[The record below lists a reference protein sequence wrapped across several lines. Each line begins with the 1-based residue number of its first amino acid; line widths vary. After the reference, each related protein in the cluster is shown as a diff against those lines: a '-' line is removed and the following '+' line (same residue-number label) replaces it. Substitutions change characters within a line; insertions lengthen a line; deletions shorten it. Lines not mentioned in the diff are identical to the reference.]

1 MDKKTK
7 RKVKKVAKKAR
18 KKIVKY
24 AKKEPKKF
32 AITVLIIIVILAITL
47 GCLYFFGPLKDI
59 VDGYLQKDP
68 TSSQLVSSN
77 QSSNSVSNSDS
88 STTSQLVSSSQN
100 VTPPL
105 SGDTTTLYSVMDVY
119 EEDDSDTTNPDNG
132 GLTATEIDE
141 IKNTISTYYASVDNS
156 YKGETLWTN
165 LQEVTVP
172 TKGLVSYGELR
183 YVEKGH
189 PYSDASP
196 TDETKFVDF
205 YTGINF
211 ESEWGNG
218 TAWNR
223 EHVWCTSHSWW
234 GPNAPSASSRHGG
247 SDLHHLRPE
256 IASINKSRN
265 NSKYGEVENRDTL
278 AKYYNEIDGTK
289 ATAENGTLY
298 GYLDG
303 QVISEGVFEPTD
315 RVKGDVARIIMY
327 LLVRY
332 KGETTPVTNI
342 IYTSEGTPEA
352 AYALLLEWHN
362 EDPVSNFEIRR
373 NHRTYEIQGNRNPF
387 IDIPNYANAIW
398 NNL

>member
-7 RKVKKVAKKAR
+7 RKVKKVAKKAK

-32 AITVLIIIVILAITL
+32 AVTVLIIVVILAITL

-59 VDGYLQKDP
+59 IDGYLQKDP
-68 TSSQLVSSN
+68 TS
-77 QSSNSVSNSDS
+77 
-88 STTSQLVSSSQN
+88 SQLVSSSQN

-119 EEDDSDTTNPDNG
+119 KEDGDTSNPDNG
-132 GLTATEIDE
+132 GLTITDVEE
-141 IKNTISTYYASVDNS
+141 IKNTISTYYASVDKT
-156 YKGETLWTN
+156 YKGETLWSS
-165 LQEVTVP
+165 LQSATEP
-172 TKGLVSYGELR
+172 TKLVSYGELR
-183 YVEKGH
+183 YKEKGH

-196 TDETKFVDF
+196 SDETKFVDF

-234 GPNAPSASSRHGG
+234 GPEAPSNSARHGG

-256 IASINKSRN
+256 IESINKSRN
-265 NSKYGEVENRDTL
+265 NSKYGEVKNRDSL
-278 AKYYNEIDGTK
+278 AKYYNETDGTK
-289 ATAENGTLY
+289 ANSENGVLY

-332 KGETTPVTNI
+332 KGETTPITNI

-352 AYALLLEWHN
+352 AYTLLLEWHN

-373 NHRTYEIQGNRNPF
+373 NHRTYKVQGNRNPF
-387 IDIPNYANAIW
+387 IDIPNFANAIW

>member
-7 RKVKKVAKKAR
+7 RKVKKVAKKAK

-32 AITVLIIIVILAITL
+32 AVTVLIIVVILAITL

-59 VDGYLQKDP
+59 IDGYLQKDP
-68 TSSQLVSSN
+68 TSSQQISSN
-77 QSSNSVSNSDS
+77 QSVN
-88 STTSQLVSSSQN
+88 
-100 VTPPL
+100 PPT

-119 EEDDSDTTNPDNG
+119 KEDDSDTTNPDNG
-132 GLTATEIDE
+132 GLTATEVDE
-141 IKNTISTYYASVDNS
+141 IKNTIFTYYANVDNS

-165 LQEVTVP
+165 LQEATIP

-183 YVEKGH
+183 YEEKGN
-189 PYSDASP
+189 PYADQSP
-196 TDETKFVDF
+196 TDSTKMIDF
-205 YTGINF
+205 YTGIHYPSVW
-211 ESEWGNG
+211 EGGKTWQ
-218 TAWNR
+218 R

-234 GPNAPSASSRHGG
+234 GEAPSESKRHGG
-247 SDLHHLRPE
+247 TDLHHLRPE
-256 IASINKSRN
+256 IGVINGSRN
-265 NSKYGEVENRDTL
+265 NSKYGEVSNREAN
-278 AKYYNEIDGTK
+278 AKYYDLETNSTK
-289 ATAENGTLY
+289 ATVETGVLY

-303 QVISEGVFEPTD
+303 QVIDVGVFEPTD

>member
-7 RKVKKVAKKAR
+7 KKVKKVAKKA
-18 KKIVKY
+18 KKKVIKY

-32 AITVLIIIVILAITL
+32 AITVVVLIIVLAIVL

-59 VDGYLQKDP
+59 VDGYFQNNL
-68 TSSQLVSSN
+68 TSSQLVSSD
-77 QSSNSVSNSDS
+77 QSVN
-88 STTSQLVSSSQN
+88 
-100 VTPPL
+100 PPS

-119 EEDDSDTTNPDNG
+119 KEDDSDNSNPDNG
-132 GLTATEIDE
+132 GLSVSDVSE

-156 YKGETLWTN
+156 YTGETLWTSLN
-165 LQEVTVP
+165 EATYIP
-172 TKGLVSYGELR
+172 KDKITSYGELR
-183 YVEKGH
+183 YVEKGL

-196 TDETKFVDF
+196 FDETKFIDF

-234 GPNAPSASSRHGG
+234 GPDAPSASSRHGG

-265 NSKYGEVENRDTL
+265 NSKYGEVENRDSL
-278 AKYYNEIDGTK
+278 AKYYNSEDGTK

-315 RVKGDVARIIMY
+315 RVKGDVARIILY

-362 EDPVSNFEIRR
+362 NDPVSNFEIRR